1 MSPRELIIFLLG
13 LATAAAILRGLYIA
27 IQARRGQIKLVID
40 KNIPQDVDL
49 DALEL
54 SELPGGGARV
64 VERSL
69 RAVNSQNSA
78 IEAANARS
86 ASLGLGIEKEESPA
100 IPVLMDTVELT
111 EEVQFEE
118 QGPGTADIKES
129 FAAMGQEGFQVE
141 ENLVDVSYEKTD
153 LDNFATQREVSYED
167 PDDVL
172 FDYFDEAS
180 PSPLETVS
188 KDVESE
194 DLEEAEEIEEIDV
207 RRSYGEDGMAAVIP
221 DYPENEW
228 VDDNDEE
235 EDEIPDGFHEEEFGG
250 SSDSEDLEGWAAGSE
265 FGEDVGVSD
274 ETSSEEDFED
284 DDAIIAAFKNR
295 QISKGDDSES
305 GFDDDELAHFD
316 IEDSEDEDDNRLEPT
331 IAVSFEDSL
340 DEFPMSAGDRIG
352 YQGAESEV
360 DNQSELFD
368 TDTDTDTAEN
378 EENEDIELNKG
389 GKVKSGI
396 RSLISVFGRPKQ
408 KETDHDASPVEETLN
423 QSVHIAP
430 QDDSDLSASDF
441 SEPDLYEED
450 NVSNFEDAVASSNS
464 TSVEEPIRA
473 DSSVEQESN
482 QQSEVLIVNVMSRD
496 RRVFEGHD
504 LLQALVTSGLKFGE
518 MNIFHHRLHNG
529 NTGPVIFSVANILN
543 PGTFDLNQMDNFS
556 TIGVSFFLALPTQIN
571 NLEAFEQMLEI
582 AQQIRGAL
590 DGELKDD
597 HRNVMTAQ
605 TIEHYYQR
613 IRDFELHQLKATG
626 SRG

>member
-54 SELPGGGARV
+54 SELPSGGARV

-86 ASLGLGIEKEESPA
+86 ASLGLGIEKDESAA
-100 IPVLMDTVELT
+100 IPVLMDAVELT

-118 QGPGTADIKES
+118 QGHGTTDNKES
-129 FAAMGQEGFQVE
+129 FTAMGQKGFQIE

-153 LDNFATQREVSYED
+153 LDNFAIQREVSYED

-180 PSPLETVS
+180 SSPLETAS

-194 DLEEAEEIEEIDV
+194 DLEEADEIEEIDV
-207 RRSYGEDGMAAVIP
+207 RRSYVEDGMAAVMP

-228 VDDNDEE
+228 ADDNDEE

-250 SSDSEDLEGWAAGSE
+250 SSDSEDLEGWAAGPE
-265 FGEDVGVSD
+265 FGEDVGVLD

-284 DDAIIAAFKNR
+284 DDAIIAAFKKR
-295 QISKGDDSES
+295 QTSKEDDSES

-316 IEDSEDEDDNRLEPT
+316 IEDDEDEDDNRLAPT
-331 IAVSFEDSL
+331 IGASFEDSL
-340 DEFPMSAGDRIG
+340 DKFSMSAGDRIG
-352 YQGAESEV
+352 YQAAESEG

-368 TDTDTDTAEN
+368 TDAADN
-378 EENEDIELNKG
+378 EHIELNKG
-389 GKVKSGI
+389 AKVKLGI

-408 KETDHDASPVEETLN
+408 KEIDHDASPIEEVQN

-441 SEPDLYEED
+441 NESDLYEED

-464 TSVEEPIRA
+464 TNVEEPIRI
-473 DSSVEQESN
+473 DSSVEQEPI
-482 QQSEVLIVNVMSRD
+482 QQSEVLIVNVMARD

-543 PGTFDLNQMDNFS
+543 PGAFDLNQMDSFS
-556 TIGVSFFLALPTQIN
+556 TIGISFFLALPAQIN
-571 NLEAFEQMLEI
+571 NLEAFEQMLEV